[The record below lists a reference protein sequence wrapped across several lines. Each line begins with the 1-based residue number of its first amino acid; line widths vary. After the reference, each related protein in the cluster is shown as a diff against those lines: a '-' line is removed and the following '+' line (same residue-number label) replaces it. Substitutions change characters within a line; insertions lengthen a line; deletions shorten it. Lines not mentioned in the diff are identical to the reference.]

1 MESSRLFKQ
10 CLPQSG
16 GASRLRNMM
25 KRLFPAIITLGLAVA
40 FQSGFLIAQIETPDI
55 SGIIVAEG
63 WQDEQANCTECHSSL
78 LITQN
83 SGSRTVWESRIRW
96 MQNTQ
101 GLKALDPKV
110 EESILNYL
118 ATNYGQKS
126 SSRRAPLNILLMPN
140 NPFRP
145 ED

>member
-1 MESSRLFKQ
+1 MCIRDSLTIALAIFLQNNDALAQLETPEPSRL
-10 CLPQSG
+10 
-16 GASRLRNMM
+16 
-25 KRLFPAIITLGLAVA
+25 
-40 FQSGFLIAQIETPDI
+40 
-55 SGIIVAEG
+55 IVAEG
-63 WQDEQANCTECHSSL
+63 WQNVQANCTECHSSL

-83 SGSRTVWESRIRW
+83 SGSRVVWESRIRW

>member
-1 MESSRLFKQ
+1 MTKNSIINILTIALAIFLQNNGALAQLETPESSRLV
-10 CLPQSG
+10 
-16 GASRLRNMM
+16 
-25 KRLFPAIITLGLAVA
+25 I
-40 FQSGFLIAQIETPDI
+40 
-55 SGIIVAEG
+55 AEG
-63 WQDEQANCTECHSSL
+63 WQSVQANCTECHSSL

-126 SSRRAPLNILLMPN
+126 FSRRAPLNILLMPN

>member
-1 MESSRLFKQ
+1 MTKNSIFNIFTIALAIFLQDNGALAQLETPESSRL
-10 CLPQSG
+10 
-16 GASRLRNMM
+16 
-25 KRLFPAIITLGLAVA
+25 
-40 FQSGFLIAQIETPDI
+40 
-55 SGIIVAEG
+55 IVAEG
-63 WQDEQANCTECHSSL
+63 WQNVQANCTECHSSL

-83 SGSRTVWESRIRW
+83 SGSRIVWESRIRW

-101 GLKALDPKV
+101 GLKPLDPKV

-140 NPFRP
+140 NPFQP

>member
-1 MESSRLFKQ
+1 MTKNSIFNIFTIALAISLQNNGALAQLETPESSRL
-10 CLPQSG
+10 
-16 GASRLRNMM
+16 
-25 KRLFPAIITLGLAVA
+25 
-40 FQSGFLIAQIETPDI
+40 
-55 SGIIVAEG
+55 IVAEG
-63 WQDEQANCTECHSSL
+63 WQSVQANCTECHSSL

-83 SGSRTVWESRIRW
+83 SGSRIVWESRIRW

-126 SSRRAPLNILLMPN
+126 SSRRAPLNIQLMPN
-140 NPFRP
+140 NPFQP

>member
-1 MESSRLFKQ
+1 MTKNSIFNILTIALAIFLQKNDALAQLETPESSRL
-10 CLPQSG
+10 
-16 GASRLRNMM
+16 
-25 KRLFPAIITLGLAVA
+25 
-40 FQSGFLIAQIETPDI
+40 
-55 SGIIVAEG
+55 IVAEG
-63 WQDEQANCTECHSSL
+63 WQNVQANCTECHSSL

-83 SGSRTVWESRIRW
+83 SGSRAVWESRIRW

-126 SSRRAPLNILLMPN
+126 FSRRAPLNILLMPN
-140 NPFRP
+140 NPFQP

>member
-1 MESSRLFKQ
+1 MTKNSIFNIFTIALAICLQNNGVLAQSETPESSRL
-10 CLPQSG
+10 
-16 GASRLRNMM
+16 
-25 KRLFPAIITLGLAVA
+25 
-40 FQSGFLIAQIETPDI
+40 
-55 SGIIVAEG
+55 IVAEG
-63 WQDEQANCTECHSSL
+63 WQNVQANCTECHSSL

-126 SSRRAPLNILLMPN
+126 FSRRAPLNILLMPN
-140 NPFRP
+140 NPFRS

>member
-1 MESSRLFKQ
+1 MTKNSIFNIFTIALAIFLQNNGALAQLETPESSRL
-10 CLPQSG
+10 
-16 GASRLRNMM
+16 
-25 KRLFPAIITLGLAVA
+25 
-40 FQSGFLIAQIETPDI
+40 
-55 SGIIVAEG
+55 IVAEG
-63 WQDEQANCTECHSSL
+63 WQNVQENCTECHSSL

-83 SGSRTVWESRIRW
+83 SGSRIVWESRIRW

-110 EESILNYL
+110 EESIVNYL

-126 SSRRAPLNILLMPN
+126 SSRRAPLNIQLMPN
-140 NPFRP
+140 NPFQP

>member
-1 MESSRLFKQ
+1 MTKNSIFNILTIALAIFLQNNGALAQLETPESSRL
-10 CLPQSG
+10 
-16 GASRLRNMM
+16 
-25 KRLFPAIITLGLAVA
+25 V
-40 FQSGFLIAQIETPDI
+40 
-55 SGIIVAEG
+55 VAEG
-63 WQDEQANCTECHSSL
+63 WLNVQKNCTECHSSL

-118 ATNYGQKS
+118 ATNYGRKS
-126 SSRRAPLNILLMPN
+126 FSRRAPLNILLMPN

>member
-1 MESSRLFKQ
+1 MTKNSIFNIFTIALAIFLQ
-10 CLPQSG
+10 NN
-16 GASRLRNMM
+16 GA
-25 KRLFPAIITLGLAVA
+25 LA
-40 FQSGFLIAQIETPDI
+40 QLETPEP
-55 SGIIVAEG
+55 SKLIVAEG
-63 WQDEQANCTECHSSL
+63 WQNVQENCTECHSSL

-110 EESILNYL
+110 EEAILSYL

-126 SSRRAPLNILLMPN
+126 ASRRAPLNTLLMPN
-140 NPFRP
+140 NPFQT